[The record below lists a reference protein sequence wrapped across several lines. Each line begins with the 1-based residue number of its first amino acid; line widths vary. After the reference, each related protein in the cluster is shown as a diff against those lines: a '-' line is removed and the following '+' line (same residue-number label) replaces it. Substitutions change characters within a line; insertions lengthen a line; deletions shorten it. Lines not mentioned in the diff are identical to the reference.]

1 MPRYK
6 DIEWEL
12 PDTPSWES
20 TKTALLMDIRDELKR
35 LNRRINCED
44 FIAIPR
50 TLQKIQLNTQKKRK
64 STRKKN
70 R

>member
-1 MPRYK
+1 MSRYK

-12 PDTPSWES
+12 PDQPCWES
-20 TKTALLMDIRDELKR
+20 THAALMMDIRDELRR

-50 TLQKIQLNTQKKRK
+50 TLWKIQLNTQKKRK